1 MRRSHRPPRPR
12 HPAMRRPKHP
22 VDVALRKTFCDNEA
36 LLSALVIPSLRSAM
50 SGKEPGRDPYLVKSV
65 VHSSQLL
72 SAFRSSGEALPLR
85 EVAARSGLP
94 KSMAFRLLYTLE
106 RCGMIEKVGE
116 NLYRS
121 YVRPL
126 RQRLHRLGY
135 AAQGTDYQFSKE
147 ISTGL
152 QRAAAAQGIELI
164 CVDNRYNPKV
174 AQRNADILVREKV
187 DLVIEFQT
195 DEHVAPIVAS
205 KYREANIP
213 LIAIEV
219 PHPGATYFGA
229 NNYEAGLIG
238 GRYLGR
244 WAKQNWHADVDEIVL
259 VQLERAGSLPKMRL
273 TGMLVGM
280 KEVFPQLENC
290 RVTYLEGDG
299 KLGESFEAMRR
310 HLRVTKSR
318 RLLVGAIN
326 DPSALG
332 ALRAFQEAGRA
343 DSCAI
348 MGQNAS
354 PEGRDE
360 LRQLDTRL
368 IGSVAY
374 FPEKYGPEIVAVAL
388 DILHR
393 RPVPPAVFVKHQL
406 VTPDTVNHIYP
417 NDQLMQI
424 SNATI

>member
-1 MRRSHRPPRPR
+1 MNRETP
-12 HPAMRRPKHP
+12 
-22 VDVALRKTFCDNEA
+22 T
-36 LLSALVIPSLRSAM
+36 
-50 SGKEPGRDPYLVKSV
+50 RDPYLVKSV
-65 VHSSQLL
+65 VHSAQVL

-85 EVAARSGLP
+85 EVSSRCGLP

-106 RCGMIEKVGE
+106 RCGMVEKVGE

-121 YVRPL
+121 QLRPFK
-126 RQRLHRLGY
+126 HKPYRLGY

-147 ISTGL
+147 VSTGL
-152 QRAAAAQGIELI
+152 QRAATAEGIELI
-164 CVDNRYNPKV
+164 CVDNRYNPKI
-174 AQRNADILVREKV
+174 AQRNADVLVREKV

-195 DEHVAPIVAS
+195 DEQVAPIVAA

-213 LIAIEV
+213 LIAIEI
-219 PHPGATYFGA
+219 PHPGATYYGA

-238 GRYLGR
+238 GRHLGR
-244 WAKQNWHADVDEIVL
+244 WAKQNWHGEADEIVL
-259 VQLERAGSLPKMRL
+259 IALERAGSLPKMRL

-280 KEVFPQLENC
+280 RDTCPGLEHS
-290 RVTYLEGDG
+290 RVIYLDGDG

-310 HLRVTKSR
+310 HLRGTRAKRIV
-318 RLLVGAIN
+318 VGAIN

-343 DSCAI
+343 DSAAI

-354 PEGRDE
+354 PEGRAE
-360 LRQLDTRL
+360 MREPGTRL

-374 FPEKYGPEIVAVAL
+374 FPEHYGADLIAVAL

-406 VTPDTVNHIYP
+406 VTPENVDHVYP
-417 NDQLMQI
+417 NDGLLLT
-424 SNATI
+424 AGALA

>member
-1 MRRSHRPPRPR
+1 MN
-12 HPAMRRPKHP
+12 
-22 VDVALRKTFCDNEA
+22 DEA
-36 LLSALVIPSLRSAM
+36 Q
-50 SGKEPGRDPYLVKSV
+50 GRDPYLVKSV

-85 EVAARSGLP
+85 EIAARSGLP

-121 YVRPL
+121 YVRPF

-147 ISTGL
+147 ISAGL
-152 QRAAAAQGIELI
+152 QRAATAQGIELI
-164 CVDNRYNPKV
+164 CVDNRYSPKV

-195 DEHVAPIVAS
+195 DEHVAPIVAA

-238 GRYLGR
+238 GRHLGR
-244 WAKQNWHADVDEIVL
+244 WATPHWPSAVDEIVL
-259 VQLERAGSLPKMRL
+259 IALERAGSLPKMRL

-280 KEVFPQLENC
+280 KEVFPQLENA
-290 RVTYLEGDG
+290 RVTYLDGDG
-299 KLGESFEAMRR
+299 KLGESFEATRR
-310 HLRVTKSR
+310 HLRMTKSR

-332 ALRAFQEAGRA
+332 ALRAFQEAGRTE
-343 DSCAI
+343 SCAI

-388 DILHR
+388 DILQR

-424 SNATI
+424 SGASV

>member
-1 MRRSHRPPRPR
+1 
-12 HPAMRRPKHP
+12 
-22 VDVALRKTFCDNEA
+22 
-36 LLSALVIPSLRSAM
+36 M
-50 SGKEPGRDPYLVKSV
+50 SGEASARDPYLVKSV
-65 VHSSQLL
+65 VHASRLL

-85 EVAARSGLP
+85 DIATRSGLP

-106 RCGMIEKVGE
+106 RCGMVDKVGE
-116 NLYRS
+116 NLYRCS
-121 YVRPL
+121 LRPFKQKL
-126 RQRLHRLGY
+126 YRLGY
-135 AAQGTDYQFSKE
+135 AAQGTDYTFSKE
-147 ISTGL
+147 VSL
-152 QRAAAAQGIELI
+152 SLERAAAAEGVELI
-164 CVDNRYNPKV
+164 SLDNRYNPKI

-195 DEHVAPIVAS
+195 DEHVAPIVSA

-238 GRYLGR
+238 GRFLGR
-244 WAKQNWHADVDEIVL
+244 WAKQHWHTEVDEIVL
-259 VQLERAGSLPKMRL
+259 ITLERAGSLPKMRL

-280 KEVFPQLENC
+280 KEVFPHLEHC
-290 RVTYLEGDG
+290 KVSHLDGDG
-299 KLGESFEAMRR
+299 KFGESFEAMRR
-310 HLRVTKSR
+310 HLRYSKSR
-318 RLLVGAIN
+318 RSLVGAIN

-332 ALRAFQEAGRA
+332 ALRAFQEAGRT

-354 PEGRDE
+354 PEGRAE
-360 LRQLDTRL
+360 LRQPGTRL
-368 IGSVAY
+368 VGSVAY
-374 FPEKYGPEIVAVAL
+374 FPEKYGAEIVAVAL

-393 RPVPPAVFVKHQL
+393 RAVPPAVFVKHQL

-417 NDQLMQI
+417 NDELMI
-424 SNATI
+424 TSDLSA